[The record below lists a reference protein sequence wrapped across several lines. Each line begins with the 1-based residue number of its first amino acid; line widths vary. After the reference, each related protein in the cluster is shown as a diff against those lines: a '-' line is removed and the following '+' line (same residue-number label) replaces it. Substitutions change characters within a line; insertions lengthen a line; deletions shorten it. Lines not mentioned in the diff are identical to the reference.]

1 MRLLLPLRNLP
12 RKLPTGLKL
21 QLITM
26 ATVGVALLLTCAA
39 LFSYDWFSFRESTRN
54 DLSVLADIFGANSTA
69 ALAFGDHRTAGELLS
84 GLGARRSILKAILY
98 DVDGEV
104 FATFV

>member
-1 MRLLLPLRNLP
+1 MRPMLPFRNLS
-12 RKLPTGLKL
+12 RNLSTGLKL

-39 LFSYDWFSFRESTRN
+39 LFSYDWFSFRDSTSN

-69 ALAFGDHRTAGELLS
+69 ALVFGDHRTAGELLS
-84 GLGARRSILKAILY
+84 GLEARRSILKAVLY
-98 DVDGEV
+98 NSDGEV
-104 FATFV
+104 FATY